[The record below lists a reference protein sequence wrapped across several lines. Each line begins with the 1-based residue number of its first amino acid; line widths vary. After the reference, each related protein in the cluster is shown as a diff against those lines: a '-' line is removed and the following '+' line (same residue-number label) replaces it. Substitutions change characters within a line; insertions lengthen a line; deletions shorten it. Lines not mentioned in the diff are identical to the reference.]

1 MILEI
6 ILIAIGVSMDAC
18 AVSICKGLACHEKA
32 KKTALLCGVWFG
44 VFQMLMP
51 LVGYLIG
58 SVFASYIESFDH
70 WIAFILLAFIGGK
83 MLKDAVSK
91 SEPDE
96 DDDTRDLSFTK
107 MLVLAIATSIDALA
121 VGVSF
126 AMIKTN
132 MFIAI
137 PTIGICTFLLSFVGA
152 LAGKKIGEKHH
163 KKATF
168 VGGLILIIMG
178 IKILIEHL
186 FF

>member
-1 MILEI
+1 MILGI

-32 KKTALLCGVWFG
+32 KKTALLCGLWFG
-44 VFQMLMP
+44 IFQMLMP
-51 LVGYLIG
+51 LIGYLIG
-58 SVFASYIESFDH
+58 SVFASYIEDFDH
-70 WIAFILLAFIGGK
+70 WIAFILLVFIGGK
-83 MLKDAVSK
+83 MIKDAFSK
-91 SEPDE
+91 EEADEE
-96 DDDTRDLSFTK
+96 DDPHDLSASK

-126 AMIKTN
+126 AMINTN

-137 PTIGICTFLLSFVGA
+137 PTIGFCTFLFSFVGA

-168 VGGLILIIMG
+168 AGGLILVLMA
-178 IKILIEHL
+178 IKILVEHL

>member
-1 MILEI
+1 MILGI

-32 KKTALLCGVWFG
+32 KKTALLCGLWFG

-58 SVFASYIESFDH
+58 SVFASYIEDFDH
-70 WIAFILLAFIGGK
+70 WIAFILLVFIGGK
-83 MLKDAVSK
+83 MIKDAFSK
-91 SEPDE
+91 EEADEE
-96 DDDTRDLSFTK
+96 DDPHDLSASK

-126 AMIKTN
+126 AMINTN

-137 PTIGICTFLLSFVGA
+137 PTIGFCTFLFSFVGA

-168 VGGLILIIMG
+168 AGGLILVLMA
-178 IKILIEHL
+178 IKILVEHL

>member
-18 AVSICKGLACHEKA
+18 AVSICKGLACHEKP
-32 KKTALLCGVWFG
+32 KKTALLCGIWFG
-44 VFQMLMP
+44 VFQMIMP
-51 LVGYLIG
+51 LIGYLIG
-58 SVFASYIESFDH
+58 SVFANYIEAFDH
-70 WIAFILLAFIGGK
+70 WIAFVLLVFIGGK
-83 MLKDAVSK
+83 MLKDVFSK
-91 SEPDE
+91 YAPDE
-96 DDDTRDLSFTK
+96 DDNPHDLSPTK
-107 MLVLAIATSIDALA
+107 MLVLAIATSVDALA

-126 AMIKTN
+126 AMINTN

-137 PTIGICTFLLSFVGA
+137 PTIGAFTFLFSFVGA

-168 VGGLILIIMG
+168 AGGLILIIMG
-178 IKILIEHL
+178 IKILVEHL

>member
-6 ILIAIGVSMDAC
+6 IFIAIGVSMDAC

-32 KKTALLCGVWFG
+32 KKTALLCGLWFG
-44 VFQMLMP
+44 IFQMLMP
-51 LVGYLIG
+51 LIGYLIG
-58 SVFASYIESFDH
+58 SVFASYIEDFDH
-70 WIAFILLAFIGGK
+70 WIAFILLVFIGGK
-83 MLKDAVSK
+83 MIKDAFSK
-91 SEPDE
+91 EEADEE
-96 DDDTRDLSFTK
+96 DDPHDLSASK

-126 AMIKTN
+126 AMINTN

-137 PTIGICTFLLSFVGA
+137 PTIGFCTFLFSFVGA

-168 VGGLILIIMG
+168 AGGLILVLMA
-178 IKILIEHL
+178 IKILVEHL